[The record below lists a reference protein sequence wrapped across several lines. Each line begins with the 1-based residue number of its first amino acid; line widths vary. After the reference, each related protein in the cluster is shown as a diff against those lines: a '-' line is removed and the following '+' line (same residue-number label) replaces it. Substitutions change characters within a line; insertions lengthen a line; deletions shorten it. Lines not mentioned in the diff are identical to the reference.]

1 MVYSMTGF
9 GKATEIFQNK
19 TITVEIRCLN
29 SKQLDLSLR
38 LPSLYRE
45 KENTIRQL
53 VAAKI
58 IRGKTDFSVYTEC
71 NTPEE
76 LKSINKEVFKQHYAE
91 LKKLAEELHA
101 DSSDVFAQTFKM
113 PDIFKTSEETLC
125 DEEWNL
131 LQQIIDKA
139 VNEVCVFRKQEGQ
152 STENDLKQRINAIEN
167 CLKEIETFELER
179 KSAILERLKQS
190 LSDLLND
197 SSFDKARFE
206 QELIYYL
213 EKIDINEEKV
223 RLKNHLTYF
232 LEIISTEEEHGRK
245 LGFIAQEMG
254 REINTMGSKA
264 NHAGMQKV
272 VVQMKD
278 ELEKIK
284 EQVLNIL

>member
-19 TITVEIRCLN
+19 KITVEIRCLN

-213 EKIDINEEKV
+213 EKIDINEEKSAV
-223 RLKNHLTYF
+223 KKSLNLFFRNY
-232 LEIISTEEEHGRK
+232 
-245 LGFIAQEMG
+245 
-254 REINTMGSKA
+254 IN
-264 NHAGMQKV
+264 
-272 VVQMKD
+272 
-278 ELEKIK
+278 
-284 EQVLNIL
+284 

>member
-19 TITVEIRCLN
+19 KITVEIRCLN

-232 LEIISTEEEHGRK
+232 LEIISTEEEHGWK